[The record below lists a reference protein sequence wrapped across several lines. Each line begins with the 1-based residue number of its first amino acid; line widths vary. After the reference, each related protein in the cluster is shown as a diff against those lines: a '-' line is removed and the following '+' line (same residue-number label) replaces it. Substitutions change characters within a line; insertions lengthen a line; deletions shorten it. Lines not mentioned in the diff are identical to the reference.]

1 MPILKMLKIVTVI
14 GMVLVTA
21 QVGVGIAPSYSTDLE
36 TALRTSLFTG
46 YEVLQRPMEQ
56 VPVTVSMNLITINSL
71 DIKAQTLSTSRFF
84 QLTWPD
90 NRLEWNTNS
99 SYDNLRFLFTT
110 EKYAWAPKL
119 VIENSVN
126 DLEVFSDVN
135 TLVRLNSAGT
145 ARWTPGGVFETSCE
159 ADITYYPLDTQT
171 CSIVLTTWS
180 YTSNE
185 ITLSFDDDPFILD
198 NFSENGEW
206 ELLETSNTS
215 ESAGRSK
222 SESYTY
228 DRLYFTMKLR
238 RRPLYHIL
246 NTIFPVILMSCLI
259 VFVFKLPPESGERV
273 GMSLTVLLAYAV
285 YLTLIT
291 DNIPQTSLSASILST
306 YLTIILMLSTLS
318 VIFTIV
324 VLDIYFNHDD
334 DEAPPD
340 WLQKFTK
347 IFLVNI
353 TCWKGEG
360 CCRKGKVKPSNGSDS
375 RIALVDLDNVKDA
388 KTRINSPSRKV
399 ALTDDDRENKNPE
412 DKIFSWKEVALILDR
427 FFMYLFVFLV
437 FTVTLVCL
445 SILAKGGQ
453 Q

>member
-119 VIENSVN
+119 QWGDKRLAWDLNTTYSNIQFIFTSEEYAWRPTIVIENSVN

-273 GMSLTVLLAYAV
+273 GMSLTA
-285 YLTLIT
+285 
-291 DNIPQTSLSASILST
+291 T

-427 FFMYLFVFLV
+427 FFMKLRVAYYACMNV
-437 FTVTLVCL
+437 
-445 SILAKGGQ
+445 A
-453 Q
+453 